1 MLYLVGIG
9 RERFS
14 SVVLTTKGWA
24 ACGIRPAQRLS
35 VLYQRVSVFRSSK
48 QISAATDDSTL
59 SVVYFIP
66 ISR

>member
-1 MLYLVGIG
+1 MLYLAGIG

-14 SVVLTTKGWA
+14 LVVLTTKGWDT
-24 ACGIRPAQRLS
+24 CGIRPARRLS

-48 QISAATDDSTL
+48 QISAATDDSSL

-66 ISR
+66 TSR

>member
-1 MLYLVGIG
+1 MLYLAGIG

-14 SVVLTTKGWA
+14 SVALMTKGWA
-24 ACGIRPAQRLS
+24 ACEIRPARRLS
-35 VLYQRVSVFRSSK
+35 VLYQRVSVSRSSK
-48 QISAATDDSTL
+48 QISVATDDNTL